1 MLEEIDRVKWVPDWA
16 GSTREKN
23 WVDGAR
29 DWCISRQRYWGIP
42 LPVWECKCGERKV
55 IGQVSELKEGE
66 GYTEGMDIHRP
77 WIDNVTF
84 KCPKCGGKMT
94 RAPDILDVWFDSGV
108 AAWASLGY
116 PAKKDEFDKW
126 WPCRFIVEAHDQTR
140 GWFYS
145 QLGAGVMSF
154 DRAPYDEVMMHA
166 WMLDTKG
173 QKMSKSLGNVVEPK
187 EVASEFGA
195 DAMRLYSVR
204 ANAPWDDTCFQWDVK
219 KNPPMKE
226 GPKNAWKI
234 LNTYWNVVKFASMY
248 MEIDDFDPES
258 YTPEVM
264 KDHFRYED
272 RWMFS
277 RTEKMKAAVHDG
289 IESRELH
296 KAARAIEDYIMED
309 LSKWYVKLIRDRS
322 WTEDKDS
329 QNDKL
334 ASYCT
339 LYYAIMQTAITM
351 APITPH
357 ISEEIYQHMGGK
369 KLSVHMED
377 WLSPNEAFIADDI
390 EENMKIIQEL
400 VEIIAT
406 ERAKMGSKLRWPLK
420 RISIV
425 GKSPDSY
432 DAVKMFE
439 DVLKQQGNVK
449 SIEYISPDKLPCDK
463 EAVKYTDGQIV
474 IDFDV
479 TPEIEAEGYT
489 RELIRRIQQMRKDMK
504 LNVEQYIEIQVKAD
518 DMLVKY
524 FETWKDFIS
533 NEVRAKSISFL
544 DEPNGDEVKTWD
556 VTGKDITIGV
566 KKL

>member
-1 MLEEIDRVKWVPDWA
+1 
-16 GSTREKN
+16 
-23 WVDGAR
+23 
-29 DWCISRQRYWGIP
+29 
-42 LPVWECKCGERKV
+42 
-55 IGQVSELKEGE
+55 
-66 GYTEGMDIHRP
+66 
-77 WIDNVTF
+77 
-84 KCPKCGGKMT
+84 
-94 RAPDILDVWFDSGV
+94 
-108 AAWASLGY
+108 
-116 PAKKDEFDKW
+116 
-126 WPCRFIVEAHDQTR
+126 
-140 GWFYS
+140 
-145 QLGAGVMSF
+145 
-154 DRAPYDEVMMHA
+154 MMHA

-248 MEIDDFDPES
+248 MEIDGFDPEK
-258 YTPEVM
+258 YTRAAME
-264 KDHFRYED
+264 KYLRYED
-272 RWMFS
+272 MWMFS
-277 RTEKMKAAVHDG
+277 RTEKMKAAVREG

-296 KAARAIEDYIMED
+296 KAARAIEDFIMED

-322 WTEDKDS
+322 WTEDEDS

-339 LYYAIMQTAITM
+339 LYYAIMQTALTM
-351 APITPH
+351 APIAPH
-357 ISEEIYQHMGGK
+357 ISEEVYRHMGGK
-369 KLSVHMED
+369 KATVHMED
-377 WLSPNEAFIADDI
+377 WPLPNESFMRDDI
-390 EENMKIIQEL
+390 ENNMSMIQEL

-420 RISIV
+420 KVSIV
-425 GKSPDSY
+425 GKTPASS
-432 DAVKMFE
+432 DAVRMFE

-449 SIEYISPDKLPCDK
+449 SVEYITPDKLPCDK

-474 IDFDV
+474 IDFDI

-504 LNVEQYIEIQVKAD
+504 LNVEDYIEIQVSAEET
-518 DMLVKY
+518 LLGY
-524 FETWKDFIS
+524 FGTWKDFVI
-533 NEVRAKSISFL
+533 NEVRAKSMSFA
-544 DEPNGDEVKTWD
+544 DDPKGDEVKNWD
-556 VTGKDITIGV
+556 VTGKDITIGIA
-566 KKL
+566 KL

>member
-1 MLEEIDRVKWVPDWA
+1 M
-16 GSTREKN
+16 
-23 WVDGAR
+23 
-29 DWCISRQRYWGIP
+29 
-42 LPVWECKCGERKV
+42 
-55 IGQVSELKEGE
+55 
-66 GYTEGMDIHRP
+66 
-77 WIDNVTF
+77 
-84 KCPKCGGKMT
+84 
-94 RAPDILDVWFDSGV
+94 
-108 AAWASLGY
+108 
-116 PAKKDEFDKW
+116 
-126 WPCRFIVEAHDQTR
+126 
-140 GWFYS
+140 
-145 QLGAGVMSF
+145 
-154 DRAPYDEVMMHA
+154 
-166 WMLDTKG
+166 
-173 QKMSKSLGNVVEPK
+173 
-187 EVASEFGA
+187 
-195 DAMRLYSVR
+195 
-204 ANAPWDDTCFQWDVK
+204 
-219 KNPPMKE
+219 
-226 GPKNAWKI
+226 
-234 LNTYWNVVKFASMY
+234 
-248 MEIDDFDPES
+248 
-258 YTPEVM
+258 
-264 KDHFRYED
+264 
-272 RWMFS
+272 
-277 RTEKMKAAVHDG
+277 
-289 IESRELH
+289 
-296 KAARAIEDYIMED
+296 
-309 LSKWYVKLIRDRS
+309 YVKLIRDRS

-377 WLSPNEAFIADDI
+377 WLSPNEAFIADDV

-518 DMLVKY
+518 DVLVKY